1 MWRPWGKS
9 TVRIHSASSSPS
21 STFSCSSFKDIQT
34 LCLDEPP
41 QHHHHQLPSPSP
53 TRKPSVFHRVR
64 LANSLLRTWS
74 THLHPQPPKLPRT
87 LSHPDPPESEPDVVV
102 SKPEP
107 DVVVSKPEQQQQQ
120 QPAIYYF
127 PGAEQ
132 RVVVY
137 YTSLRVVRPT
147 FEACKS
153 VLSILRGF
161 RVQIDERDVSMDSGF
176 TAELNRIMGRPELG
190 PGPSLPRVFIAGRY
204 VGGAEELRQ
213 LNEVGELKKI
223 LLDLPAVDPTAECH
237 VCAGHRFVLC
247 DECNGSRK
255 VYTEKTGFK
264 TCNACNE
271 NGLVKCPSC
280 FPSTSPPP
288 ILSSTTSKFNNEIQ
302 NWNHFPLF
310 FFKLN
315 CLGFIFG

>member
-21 STFSCSSFKDIQT
+21 STFSCSSFKDIQS

-41 QHHHHQLPSPSP
+41 QQPQHHPSPSLS
-53 TRKPSVFHRVR
+53 RKPSVFHRVR

-74 THLHPQPPKLPRT
+74 THLHLHPQHQPQPPKLPRT
-87 LSHPDPPESEPDVVV
+87 LSTPESEPLAEPAPDD
-102 SKPEP
+102 SKSDPSP
-107 DVVVSKPEQQQQQ
+107 P
-120 QPAIYYF
+120 IYF

-137 YTSLRVVRPT
+137 FTSLRVVRPT

-176 TAELNRIMGRPELG
+176 LTELGRIMGRA
-190 PGPSLPRVFIAGRY
+190 GPSLPRVFIGGRY
-204 VGGAEELRQ
+204 VGGAEEVRQ
-213 LNEVGELKKI
+213 LHEVGELKK
-223 LLDLPAVDPTAECH
+223 LLEDLPAVDPNECH

-255 VYTEKTGFK
+255 VYTDKSGFK
-264 TCNACNE
+264 TCNTCNE

-280 FPSTSPPP
+280 LASA
-288 ILSSTTSKFNNEIQ
+288 
-302 NWNHFPLF
+302 PLF
-310 FFKLN
+310 S
-315 CLGFIFG
+315 

>member
-41 QHHHHQLPSPSP
+41 QQNQHHQQLPSPSP

-74 THLHPQPPKLPRT
+74 THLHPQPQPPKLPE
-87 LSHPDPPESEPDVVV
+87 PPESEPDVVV

-107 DVVVSKPEQQQQQ
+107 Q

-161 RVQIDERDVSMDSGF
+161 LVQIDERDVSMDSGF
-176 TAELNRIMGRPELG
+176 TAELNRIMGRPVPG

-204 VGGAEELRQ
+204 VGGAEEVRQ

-223 LLDLPAVDPTAECH
+223 LMDLPAVDPTTECH

-255 VYTEKTGFK
+255 VYAEKTGFK

-280 FPSTSPPP
+280 FPSSTSLP
-288 ILSSTTSKFNNEIQ
+288 KFNNEIQ
-302 NWNHFPLF
+302 N
-310 FFKLN
+310 
-315 CLGFIFG
+315 

>member
-41 QHHHHQLPSPSP
+41 QHQHHHHLPSPSP

-74 THLHPQPPKLPRT
+74 THLHPQPQPPKLPRT
-87 LSHPDPPESEPDVVV
+87 LSEADDVP
-102 SKPEP
+102 KPEP
-107 DVVVSKPEQQQQQ
+107 QSDVSKTEP
-120 QPAIYYF
+120 QPSIHL

-137 YTSLRVVRPT
+137 YSSLRVVRPT

-161 RVQIDERDVSMDSGF
+161 RVQIDERDVSIDSGF
-176 TAELNRIMGRPELG
+176 ITELNRIMGRTGLG
-190 PGPSLPRVFIAGRY
+190 LGLPHIFIGGRY
-204 VGGAEELRQ
+204 VGGAEEVRQ
-213 LNEVGELKKI
+213 LNEVGELKK
-223 LLDLPAVDPTAECH
+223 LLEDLPAVDPSECH
-237 VCAGHRFVLC
+237 VCAGNRFVLV
-247 DECNGSRK
+247 RR
-255 VYTEKTGFK
+255 V
-264 TCNACNE
+264 
-271 NGLVKCPSC
+271 
-280 FPSTSPPP
+280 
-288 ILSSTTSKFNNEIQ
+288 
-302 NWNHFPLF
+302 
-310 FFKLN
+310 
-315 CLGFIFG
+315 